1 MQTPIN
7 KEIRHYQESICL
19 GMNLRQTICAGCAV
33 ALAGAIYYF
42 GSPLLGRETAS
53 WLCIV
58 AAAPVAASGF
68 FTYDGMNF
76 EKFLLAVFRCL
87 SLNAGTR
94 IWKSENR
101 YLKLKAQRKKA
112 GKGKPN
118 ETK

>member
-58 AAAPVAASGF
+58 AAAPIAASGF

-76 EKFLLAVFRCL
+76 EKFLWAVFRCL
-87 SLNAGTR
+87 FLNAGDADME
-94 IWKSENR
+94 I
-101 YLKLKAQRKKA
+101 
-112 GKGKPN
+112 GKPLS
-118 ETK
+118 EIKSTAQKSWERKTE